1 MRLHAFLFICLFSTA
16 TAFAQEAS
24 PCDNLL
30 KTELD
35 SASGV
40 YTRTSKQDIVIQKNG
55 KDVLTIVVLVMDRTV
70 IVSFTVVGGVYC
82 IDEISKIDLTFA
94 DGLEIQM
101 AHNGKFNCDGD
112 FSTFFYGSFGHKKE
126 FGQLVSSP
134 LTKVR
139 IGLRKSVVEKNRDN
153 FIEADVPDD
162 KAKQLMSTLN
172 CLVE

>member
-1 MRLHAFLFICLFSTA
+1 MRLHALLFICLFCTV
-16 TAFAQEAS
+16 TAFAQEVS

-40 YTRTSKQDIVIQKNG
+40 YTRASKQDIVLQKNG
-55 KDVLTIVVLVMDRTV
+55 KDALTIVVLVMDRTV
-70 IVSFTVVGGVYC
+70 IVSFTAVGGVYC
-82 IDEISKIDLTFA
+82 IDETSKIDLTFA

-126 FGQLVSSP
+126 FAQLVSSP
-134 LTKVR
+134 LTKVKV
-139 IGLRKSVVEKNRDN
+139 GLRKSVVEKNREN
-153 FIEADVPDD
+153 FIEVSIPED
-162 KAKQLMSTLN
+162 KAKQLMATLN